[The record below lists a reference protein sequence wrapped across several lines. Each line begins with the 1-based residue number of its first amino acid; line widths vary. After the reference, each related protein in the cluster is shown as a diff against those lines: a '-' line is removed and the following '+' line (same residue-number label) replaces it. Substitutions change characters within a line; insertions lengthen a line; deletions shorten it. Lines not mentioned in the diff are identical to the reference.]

1 MLLLE
6 RLNPLEYQ
14 DSYAHIDNAKIYA
27 NLSERGCPE
36 NSEKFKELAKQEL
49 EIARALTDD
58 KMESE
63 SEATEMVETYKRLQL
78 QVEAERM
85 IEKAKKLTNPA
96 IDFIIQLEKIIE
108 EQGDKDEKEV
118 TIGIVGKYVR
128 LEDSYISII
137 ESVKH
142 AAYHN
147 NVKVK
152 IKLIDSE
159 KINKENVEEN
169 LEKDDFKVEN
179 YRESNYTGL
188 KRSKIYD
195 IKTFKQEKLPAG
207 FGSKKLNPFEIK
219 EGFLKNTLDIQ
230 LSYNYKKAQENME
243 KVSNLTNINN
253 FNSIE
258 ETSDTD
264 ILQQDKTI
272 DNETEDITEDTS
284 SSMLEDNPEMKP
296 SADLTIKIPY
306 KTIKHNATRIINDYE

>member
-1 MLLLE
+1 MKRFILLTVSVITMFLTTGCIKC
-6 RLNPLEYQ
+6 
-14 DSYAHIDNAKIYA
+14 SYNFEIDKNG
-27 NLSERGCPE
+27 NLMITETSAI
-36 NSEKFKELAKQEL
+36 N
-49 EIARALTDD
+49 D
-58 KMESE
+58 KMLKTVIPDENDL
-63 SEATEMVETYKRLQL
+63 KRQL
-78 QVEAERM
+78 YDAR
-85 IEKAKKLTNPA
+85 
-96 IDFIIQLEKIIE
+96 
-108 EQGDKDEKEV
+108 KD
-118 TIGIVGKYVR
+118 
-128 LEDSYISII
+128 
-137 ESVKH
+137 
-142 AAYHN
+142 
-147 NVKVK
+147 
-152 IKLIDSE
+152 
-159 KINKENVEEN
+159 
-169 LEKDDFKVEN
+169 LEKDGFKVEN

-306 KTIKHNATRIINDYE
+306 KTIKHNATRIINDNEYQWELATQGDVNITLKAEKINWSNIIGTLFVLVALIVGLIFWNKYKETTSW